1 MKNYII
7 LFLLFSII
15 QSAGFCWTYTSY
27 DKQTLRPY
35 KVTNVGKITPYQARQ
50 LQILHRQRQINKAR
64 KLNNLRRTLNNFK
77 YGTMTGYSVP
87 INANVYNQ
95 MRITPYNYDSL
106 IKPNSN
112 NLKSNIFSNQ
122 QGNEIYFDD
131 GRYYK
136 NSSGTNGKAGVTILY
151 D

>member
-1 MKNYII
+1 M
-7 LFLLFSII
+7 
-15 QSAGFCWTYTSY
+15 
-27 DKQTLRPY
+27 
-35 KVTNVGKITPYQARQ
+35 
-50 LQILHRQRQINKAR
+50 LHRQRQINKAR

-87 INANVYNQ
+87 INTNVYNQ

-136 NSSGTNGKAGVTILY
+136 NSSSVNGKAGVTILY